1 MVTEEAVKVVA
12 EYWDTRIA
20 NAVASVFIGSLNNL
34 NILITGDSGVGKTT
48 YAYYGLKV
56 GYIKYLI
63 KDRCL
68 KYGGVYC
75 VEKLVKQDV
84 DDEARRS
91 PRYLTSDELE
101 ELRLKFLRE
110 RLYDA
115 LDGLEM
121 GYDIKVSYGELCF
134 GPGCTKPDGI
144 DKVLRPA
151 MFISGDDID
160 AMSELLAKVLRGEVK
175 PPKALLLDDAL
186 YREQYWDPDYR
197 KLYRLIR
204 RVIIHHRV
212 SIPLMIATAIG
223 RNMVMKD
230 YVTAA
235 RNVDAAER
243 FYTVRYSDGT
253 EHRKAYVR
261 YWWWRRIY
269 ISRRE
274 FSYEDNRNNYNI
286 KIGYTVDDEDAIPK
300 EAAFKMPRWFEEA
313 HLARRRAYLLRS
325 VERYLSERDAEK
337 KAVNEAEGG

>member
-68 KYGGVYC
+68 RYGGVYC
-75 VEKLVKQDV
+75 VEKLVEQDV
-84 DDEARRS
+84 DDEVKRS
-91 PRYLTSDELE
+91 PRYLTRDELAAI
-101 ELRLKFLRE
+101 RRRALKQ

-121 GYDIKVSYGELCF
+121 GYNIKVSYGSLCF
-134 GPGCTKPDGI
+134 GPDCTKPDGI

-253 EHRKAYVR
+253 EHRKPFIR

-274 FSYEDNRNNYNI
+274 FSYEDNGPGYNI
-286 KIGYTVDDEDAIPK
+286 KVGYTVDDEDLIPK
-300 EAAFKMPRWFEEA
+300 EAAFKMPKWFEEA

-337 KAVNEAEGG
+337 KAVNEAEGA

>member
-12 EYWDTRIA
+12 EYWDTRLA
-20 NAVASVFIGSLNNL
+20 NAVASVFNGNLNNL

-63 KDRCL
+63 RDRCL
-68 KYGGVYC
+68 RYGGVYC
-75 VEKLVKQDV
+75 VEKLVEQDV
-84 DDEARRS
+84 DDEVKRS
-91 PRYLTSDELE
+91 PRYLTRDELAVI
-101 ELRLKFLRE
+101 RRGALKQ

-121 GYDIKVSYGELCF
+121 GYDIKVSYGSLCF
-134 GPGCTKPDGI
+134 GPDCSKPDGI

-253 EHRKAYVR
+253 EHRKPFIR

-274 FSYEDNRNNYNI
+274 FSYEDNGPGYNI
-286 KIGYTVDDEDAIPK
+286 KVGYTVDDEDAIPK
-300 EAAFKMPRWFEEA
+300 EATFKMPRWFEEA
-313 HLARRRAYLLRS
+313 HLARRRQYLLRS
-325 VERYLSERDAEK
+325 VERYLAEK
-337 KAVNEAEGG
+337 KAGNEAEGA